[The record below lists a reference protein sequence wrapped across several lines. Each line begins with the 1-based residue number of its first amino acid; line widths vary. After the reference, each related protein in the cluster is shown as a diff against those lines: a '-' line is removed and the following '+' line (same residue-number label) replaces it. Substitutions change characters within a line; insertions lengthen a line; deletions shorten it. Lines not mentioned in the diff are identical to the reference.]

1 MYERFRIFLFN
12 RFSFNI
18 RKKDLIMIPNKL
30 YHYRAIVVGVY
41 DGDTINVNIDLGL
54 STWINNEKL
63 RLARINAP
71 ELKGK
76 ERPKGLKSRDFLR
89 DLLMNKKVI
98 IQTIKDRKE
107 KYGRYLAEVWLEEN
121 GKFINVNDLMVEKKL
136 AVYKKY

>member
-1 MYERFRIFLFN
+1 
-12 RFSFNI
+12 
-18 RKKDLIMIPNKL
+18 MIPNKL

-71 ELKGK
+71 EIKGK
-76 ERPKGLKSRDFLR
+76 ERTNGLKSRDFLR

-121 GKFINVNDLMVEKKL
+121 GKFMNVNDFMVEKNL
-136 AVYKKY
+136 QYTRNISLNY

>member
-1 MYERFRIFLFN
+1 
-12 RFSFNI
+12 
-18 RKKDLIMIPNKL
+18 MIPNKL
-30 YHYRAIVVGVY
+30 YHYRAVVVGVY

-71 ELKGK
+71 EIKGK
-76 ERPKGLKSRDFLR
+76 ERAKGLKSRDFLR
-89 DLLMNKKVI
+89 DLLINKKVI

-107 KYGRYLAEVWLEEN
+107 KYGRYLAEIWLEEN
-121 GKFINVNDLMVEKKL
+121 GKFTNVNDLMVQKKL

>member
-1 MYERFRIFLFN
+1 M
-12 RFSFNI
+12 
-18 RKKDLIMIPNKL
+18 PNKL
-30 YHYRAIVVGVY
+30 YHYRAVVVGVY

-71 ELKGK
+71 EIKGK
-76 ERPKGLKSRDFLR
+76 ERAKGLKSRDFLR
-89 DLLMNKKVI
+89 DLLINKKVI

-107 KYGRYLAEVWLEEN
+107 KYGRYLAEIWLEEN
-121 GKFINVNDLMVEKKL
+121 GKFINVNDLMVQKKL

>member
-1 MYERFRIFLFN
+1 
-12 RFSFNI
+12 
-18 RKKDLIMIPNKL
+18 MIPKKL
-30 YHYRAIVVGVY
+30 YHYRAVVVGVY

-71 ELKGK
+71 EIKGK
-76 ERPKGLKSRDFLR
+76 ERAKGLKSRDFLR

-107 KYGRYLAEVWLEEN
+107 KYGRYLAEIWLEEN
-121 GKFINVNDLMVEKKL
+121 GKFINVNDLMVQKKL

>member
-1 MYERFRIFLFN
+1 
-12 RFSFNI
+12 
-18 RKKDLIMIPNKL
+18 MIPQKL
-30 YHYRAIVVGVY
+30 YHYRAVVVNVY

-71 ELKGK
+71 EIKGK
-76 ERPKGLKSRDFLR
+76 ERTKGLRSRDFLR
-89 DLLMNKKVI
+89 ELLLNKKVI

-107 KYGRYLAEVWLEEN
+107 KYGRYLAEIWLEEN
-121 GKFINVNDLMVEKKL
+121 GKFINVNDLLVEKKL

>member
-1 MYERFRIFLFN
+1 
-12 RFSFNI
+12 
-18 RKKDLIMIPNKL
+18 MIPNKL
-30 YHYRAIVVGVY
+30 YHYRAIVVNVY

-71 ELKGK
+71 EIKGK
-76 ERPKGLKSRDFLR
+76 ERAKGIKSRDFLK
-89 DLLMNKKVI
+89 DLLLNKNVI

-107 KYGRYLAEVWLEEN
+107 KFGRYLAEVWLERD

-136 AVYKKY
+136 ARYQNY